1 MHSTSHNVRNVH
13 LLIKLYIGLFMK
25 NSLTPHTPGIPCD
38 GVCDDSDDSQS
49 DVFEVAGGGD
59 T

>member
-1 MHSTSHNVRNVH
+1 MH